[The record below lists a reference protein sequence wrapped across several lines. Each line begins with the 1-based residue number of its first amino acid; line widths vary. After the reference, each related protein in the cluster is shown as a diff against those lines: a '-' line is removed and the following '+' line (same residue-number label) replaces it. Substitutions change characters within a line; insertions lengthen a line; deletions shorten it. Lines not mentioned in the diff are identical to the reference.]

1 MMKITKLI
9 VCKNYEEQ
17 FINGLLLNEKRMS
30 IEVLHGNCL
39 EVMMICIQKMESS
52 LILFLPIPHIF
63 CQMGASHVKMV
74 KWFMLTRVIGTRAR
88 VQI

>member
-1 MMKITKLI
+1 
-9 VCKNYEEQ
+9 
-17 FINGLLLNEKRMS
+17 MS

-39 EVMMICIQKMESS
+39 EVMDDLYSKNGEFVDFIFADPPY
-52 LILFLPIPHIF
+52 FLSN
-63 CQMGASHVKMV
+63 GASHVKMV